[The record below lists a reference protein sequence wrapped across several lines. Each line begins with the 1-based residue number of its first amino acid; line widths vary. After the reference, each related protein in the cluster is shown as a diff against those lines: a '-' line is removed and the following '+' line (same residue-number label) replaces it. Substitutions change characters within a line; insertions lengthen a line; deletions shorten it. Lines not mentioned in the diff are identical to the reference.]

1 MPATLQRLVV
11 AAAFI
16 DDSRILPAGEFFRD
30 TVSGVTKMGD
40 GTSTWSQLQGLTV
53 GGIRTIAATGTVDYT
68 TDRGAIIQCATD
80 NGVLTLPAI
89 STVQAG
95 FRVKFQNTG
104 ADGGAKISLSPAA
117 ADNIVG
123 QTFAGADV
131 GGVAN
136 KDMINTKASAIKG
149 DWLEVIAD
157 GTTTWWIINIKGV
170 WAAEA

>member
-1 MPATLQRLVV
+1 MTATLQRLVV
-11 AAAFI
+11 AAAFT
-16 DDSRILPAGEFFRD
+16 DDSRVLPAGEFFRD

-40 GTSTWSQLQGLTV
+40 GVSTWSQLQGFNV
-53 GGIRTIAATGTVDYT
+53 AGIRTITATGTVDYT
-68 TDRGAIIQCATD
+68 TDRGGIIQCATD
-80 NGVLTLPAI
+80 NGVLQLPAI
-89 STVQAG
+89 ASVQAG

-104 ADGGAKISLSPAA
+104 ADGAAKISLSPAA

-136 KDMINTKASAIKG
+136 KDMINTKATAIKG
-149 DWLEVIAD
+149 DWIEVVAD
-157 GTTTWWIINIKGV
+157 GTTTWWIVGIKGI